1 MVTPV
6 IDTAR
11 LRLRECSL
19 EDLPEL
25 SRIRANPEVMR
36 YIGNGKPQTRE
47 QVKDVILDIQAHWR
61 NHSFGRWAVEHRE
74 QAKII
79 GLCGLSYLEDTSEV
93 ELGYTLAEEQW
104 GQGFATEVA
113 SACLRYGFE
122 ELELER
128 VVAVAFP
135 ENLASRRVLEKIGMR
150 YVRTDNFYEGLLVY
164 YEVDRDSFQPG
175 GAIYRLTP

>member
-1 MVTPV
+1 MLFPESSLEMTGTHRHSRPVFDMVTPV

-47 QVKDVILDIQAHWR
+47 QVKDVILDIRAHWR

-74 QAKII
+74 QGKII
-79 GLCGLSYLEDTSEV
+79 GLCGLS
-93 ELGYTLAEEQW
+93 
-104 GQGFATEVA
+104 
-113 SACLRYGFE
+113 
-122 ELELER
+122 
-128 VVAVAFP
+128 
-135 ENLASRRVLEKIGMR
+135 
-150 YVRTDNFYEGLLVY
+150 
-164 YEVDRDSFQPG
+164 
-175 GAIYRLTP
+175 